1 MKQLVFFI
9 AIICGLS
16 ILIASCSK
24 DEDEETQTAA
34 EKAEAAETAAIAEE
48 TAAIAAIG
56 LNGTWKGDC
65 DSTSSDNST
74 YGAQS
79 FVSSGTSFSANWSEY
94 SDSECST
101 KTSGSIDA
109 FKIDLGEAYTLADG
123 NTAHKG
129 VGTLVSSLLTYYT
142 STSVNG
148 ANSISYCGK
157 EWVINSAQDIAG
169 LTCGASTQDSAGVKT
184 YFLYYINGTSLQ
196 FGISTANNVTSVS
209 STVYTKQ

>member
-1 MKQLVFFI
+1 MNKLVFFI
-9 AIICGLS
+9 AIICSIS

-24 DEDEETQTAA
+24 DEDEETQTDA
-34 EKAEAAETAAIAEE
+34 EKAEAAE

-56 LNGTWKGDC
+56 LNGTWKGAC
-65 DSTSSDNST
+65 DSTSDDNST

-79 FVSSGTSFSANWSEY
+79 FVSSGTSFSADWSQF

-101 KTSGSIDA
+101 KITGNIDA
-109 FKIDLGEAYTLADG
+109 FKLDLGDAYTLADG

-129 VGTLVSSLLTYYT
+129 VVTLVSTLLTYYT
-142 STSVNG
+142 STL
-148 ANSISYCGK
+148 ANTATSDSFCGK
-157 EWVINSAQDIAG
+157 EWVINTAQDIAG

-184 YFLYYINGTSLQ
+184 YILYYINGTSLQ
-196 FGISTANNVTSVS
+196 FGTSTANNVTSVS

>member
-1 MKQLVFFI
+1 MNKLVFFI

-24 DEDEETQTAA
+24 DEETQTDA

-56 LNGTWKGDC
+56 LNGTWKGAC
-65 DSTSSDNST
+65 GSTSSDNST

-123 NTAHKG
+123 DTAHKG

-142 STSVNG
+142 STLVNG
-148 ANSISYCGK
+148 ANTLSLCGK
-157 EWVINSAQDIAG
+157 EWVINSAQDVAG
-169 LTCGASTQDSAGVKT
+169 LTCGVTEQDSAGVKK

-196 FGISTANNVTSVS
+196 FGTSTADNVTSVDAQ
-209 STVYTKQ
+209 TYTKQ

>member
-1 MKQLVFFI
+1 MNKLVFFI
-9 AIICGLS
+9 AIICSIS
-16 ILIASCSK
+16 ILISSCSK
-24 DEDEETQTAA
+24 DEETQTDA
-34 EKAEAAETAAIAEE
+34 EKAEAAE

-56 LNGTWKGDC
+56 LNGTWKGAC
-65 DSTSSDNST
+65 DSTSDDNST

-79 FVSSGTSFSANWSEY
+79 FVSSGTSFSADWSQF

-101 KTSGSIDA
+101 KITGNIEA
-109 FKIDLGEAYTLADG
+109 FKLDLGDAYTLADG

-129 VGTLVSSLLTYYT
+129 VVTLVSTLLTYYT
-142 STSVNG
+142 STL
-148 ANSISYCGK
+148 ANTATSDSYCGK
-157 EWVINSAQDIAG
+157 EWVINTAIDIAG

-196 FGISTANNVTSVS
+196 FGISTADNVTSVS

>member
-16 ILIASCSK
+16 IIISSCSK

-34 EKAEAAETAAIAEE
+34 EKAEAAETAAIA
-48 TAAIAAIG
+48 AIG
-56 LNGTWKGDC
+56 LNGTWKGAC
-65 DSTSSDNST
+65 DSTSDDNST

-79 FVSSGTSFSANWSEY
+79 FVSSGTSFSADWSQF

-101 KTSGSIDA
+101 KITGNIDA
-109 FKIDLGEAYTLADG
+109 FKLDLGDAYTLADG

-129 VGTLVSSLLTYYT
+129 VVTLVSTLLTYYT
-142 STSVNG
+142 STL
-148 ANSISYCGK
+148 ANTATSDSFCGK
-157 EWVINSAQDIAG
+157 EWVINTAQDIAG
-169 LTCGASTQDSAGVKT
+169 LTCGASTQDSAGAKT
-184 YFLYYINGTSLQ
+184 YILYYINGTSLQ
-196 FGISTANNVTSVS
+196 FGTSTADNVTSVS

>member
-1 MKQLVFFI
+1 MNKLVFFI
-9 AIICGLS
+9 AIICSIS

-24 DEDEETQTAA
+24 DEETQTDA
-34 EKAEAAETAAIAEE
+34 EKAEAAE

-56 LNGTWKGDC
+56 LNGTWKGAC

-79 FVSSGTSFSANWSEY
+79 FVSSGTSFSADWSQF

-101 KTSGSIDA
+101 KISGSIDA
-109 FKIDLGEAYTLADG
+109 FKLDLGDAYTLADG

-129 VGTLVSSLLTYYT
+129 VVTLVSSLLTYYT
-142 STSVNG
+142 STLVNA
-148 ANSISYCGK
+148 ANSISNCGK
-157 EWVINSAQDIAG
+157 EWVINSAKDIAG
-169 LTCGASTQDSAGVKT
+169 LTCGGTEQDSAGVKT
-184 YFLYYINGTSLQ
+184 YILYYINGTSLQ
-196 FGISTANNVTSVS
+196 FGTSTADNVTSVN

>member
-16 ILIASCSK
+16 IIISSCSK

-34 EKAEAAETAAIAEE
+34 EKAEAAETAE

-56 LNGTWKGDC
+56 LNGTWKGAC
-65 DSTSSDNST
+65 DSTSDDNST

-79 FVSSGTSFSANWSEY
+79 FVSSGTSFSADWSQF

-101 KTSGSIDA
+101 KITGNIDA
-109 FKIDLGEAYTLADG
+109 FKLDLGDAYTLADG

-129 VGTLVSSLLTYYT
+129 VVTLVSTLLTYYT
-142 STSVNG
+142 STL
-148 ANSISYCGK
+148 ANTATSDSFCGK
-157 EWVINSAQDIAG
+157 EWVINTAQDIAG

-184 YFLYYINGTSLQ
+184 YILYYINGTSLQ
-196 FGISTANNVTSVS
+196 FGTSTADNVTSVS

>member
-1 MKQLVFFI
+1 MNKLVFFI
-9 AIICGLS
+9 AIICSIS

-24 DEDEETQTAA
+24 DEETQTDA
-34 EKAEAAETAAIAEE
+34 EKAEAAE

-79 FVSSGTSFSANWSEY
+79 FVSSGTSFSADWSQF

-101 KTSGSIDA
+101 KISGSIDA
-109 FKIDLGEAYTLADG
+109 FKLDLGDAYTLADG

-129 VGTLVSSLLTYYT
+129 VVTLASSLLTYYT
-142 STSVNG
+142 STL
-148 ANSISYCGK
+148 ANSATSISYCGK
-157 EWVINSAQDIAG
+157 EWVINTAKDIAG
-169 LTCGASTQDSAGVKT
+169 LTCGASKQDSAGVKT
-184 YFLYYINGTSLQ
+184 YILYYINGTSLQ
-196 FGISTANNVTSVS
+196 FGTSTADNVTSVS

>member
-16 ILIASCSK
+16 IIISSCSK

-34 EKAEAAETAAIAEE
+34 EKAEATE

-101 KTSGSIDA
+101 KISGSIDA
-109 FKIDLGEAYTLADG
+109 FKIDLSEAYTLADG

-169 LTCGASTQDSAGVKT
+169 LT
-184 YFLYYINGTSLQ
+184 
-196 FGISTANNVTSVS
+196 
-209 STVYTKQ
+209 